1 MSGES
6 ELVSNTLAAG
16 RFRSCAATHRG
27 SVRAHNED
35 AYLNRPDLGLWAV
48 ADGAGGHLAG
58 DFAARTV
65 IEALETIPT
74 DLTGTEA
81 LSQVR
86 LRLVGAH
93 TALREDAERRGPGR
107 VVATTIVVLVARNDH
122 FACLWAGDSRA
133 YLLREGTFAQ
143 ITRDHSLVQEL
154 LDTGAITEAE
164 AEDHPRANIITRA
177 VGAEDEGL
185 ELDKV
190 TGELHPGDRFMLC
203 SDGLTKTLGDEA
215 IAAVLVSGEDEAAQ
229 RLLLAVLAHH
239 AADNVT
245 AVTVDVSEI

>member
-16 RFRSCAATHRG
+16 RFKSCAATHRG

-58 DFAARTV
+58 DVAARTV
-65 IEALETIPT
+65 IEALDTIPA

-81 LSQVR
+81 LAQVR

-93 TALREDAERRGPGR
+93 TALREDAESRGPGSI
-107 VVATTIVVLVARNDH
+107 VATTVVALVARNDH

-133 YLLREGTFAQ
+133 YLLREGTLLQ

-154 LDTGAITEAE
+154 LDAGAITEAE

-177 VGAEDEGL
+177 VGAEDDGL

-190 TGELHPGDRFMLC
+190 TGELRVGDRFMLC
-203 SDGLTKTLGDEA
+203 SDGLTKTLSDAE
-215 IAAVLVSGEDEAAQ
+215 IAAVLASGEEEAAE
-229 RLLLAVLAHH
+229 RLLLAALAHH

-245 AVTVDVSEI
+245 AVTVDVGGE